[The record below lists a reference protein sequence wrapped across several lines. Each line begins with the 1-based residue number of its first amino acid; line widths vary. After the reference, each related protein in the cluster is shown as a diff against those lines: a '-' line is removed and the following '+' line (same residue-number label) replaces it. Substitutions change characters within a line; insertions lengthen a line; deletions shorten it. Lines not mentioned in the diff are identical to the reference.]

1 MMIKENTLFRYY
13 VVLALLFMVGSAS
26 VYASRLI
33 MPRQQAEHFC
43 QLMLDDGTG
52 ASPLY
57 YHARRMM
64 QPEDTLS
71 VEQLFTS
78 FILQDDNWQG
88 MRFFPHQDGDNVVWY
103 SAADKLPATINAE
116 HRKYIL
122 EVFPRLIAQVEA
134 GDWNTVD
141 AYIDKMLQYQCQF
154 GGSKATSPVSS
165 AQLAIIAAI
174 FLVIMLVSRFFVL
187 SLHPKRRQ
195 L

>member
-1 MMIKENTLFRYY
+1 MMIKENSLFRYY

-26 VYASRLI
+26 VSASRLI

-43 QLMLDDGTG
+43 QLMLNDGTG
-52 ASPLY
+52 ASPLF
-57 YHARRMM
+57 YHARHMI
-64 QPEDTLS
+64 QAEDTLS
-71 VEQLFTS
+71 IEQLFAS

-88 MRFFPHQDGDNVVWY
+88 MRFFPHQEGDDVVWY
-103 SAADKLPATINAE
+103 SAADKLPSTINAE
-116 HRKYIL
+116 HRKYIY

-141 AYIDKMLQYQCQF
+141 AYIDKMLQYQCLF

-165 AQLAIIAAI
+165 AQLTIIAAI
-174 FLVIMLVSRFFVL
+174 FLVILLVSRFLLL

>member
-1 MMIKENTLFRYY
+1 MIKPNSLFRYY
-13 VVLALLFMVGSAS
+13 VVLALLLMVGSAS
-26 VYASRLI
+26 VSASRLI

-43 QLMLDDGTG
+43 QLLLDDGTG

-88 MRFFPHQDGDNVVWY
+88 MRFFPHQEGDDVVWY
-103 SAADKLPATINAE
+103 SAADKLPSTINAE
-116 HRKYIL
+116 HRKYNGDLFIRTDVAV
-122 EVFPRLIAQVEA
+122 EV
-134 GDWNTVD
+134 GDWSTVD

-165 AQLAIIAAI
+165 SQLAIIAVI
-174 FLVIMLVSRFFVL
+174 FLVIMLVSCFFVL

>member
-1 MMIKENTLFRYY
+1 MIKENSLFRYY
-13 VVLALLFMVGSAS
+13 VVLALLLMVGSAS
-26 VYASRLI
+26 VSASRLI

-43 QLMLDDGTG
+43 QLLLDDGTG

-57 YHARRMM
+57 YHTRRMM

-88 MRFFPHQDGDNVVWY
+88 MRFFPHQEGDDIVWY

-116 HRKYIL
+116 HRKYML
-122 EVFPRLIAQVEA
+122 EVFPRLISQVEA
-134 GDWNTVD
+134 GDWSTVD

-154 GGSKATSPVSS
+154 GGAKATSPVSS
-165 AQLAIIAAI
+165 SQLAIIAAI
-174 FLVIMLVSRFFVL
+174 FLVIMLVSCFFVL

>member
-1 MMIKENTLFRYY
+1 MINTNSLFRYCF
-13 VVLALLFMVGSAS
+13 VLALLLMVGSAS
-26 VYASRLI
+26 VSASRLI

-64 QPEDTLS
+64 QAEDSLS
-71 VEQLFTS
+71 VEQLFAS

-88 MRFFPHQDGDNVVWY
+88 MRFFPHQEGRGVVWY

-134 GDWNTVD
+134 GDWKTVD
-141 AYIDKMLQYQCQF
+141 AYIEKMVQYQCQF
-154 GGSKATSPVSS
+154 GGSQVKSPVSS
-165 AQLAIIAAI
+165 AQLTVIAAI
-174 FLVIMLVSRFFVL
+174 FLAILLVSRFL
-187 SLHPKRRQ
+187 LLPLHPKRRQ

>member
-1 MMIKENTLFRYY
+1 MINTNSLFRYCF
-13 VVLALLFMVGSAS
+13 VLALLLMVGSAS
-26 VYASRLI
+26 VSASRLI

-57 YHARRMM
+57 YHARHMM
-64 QPEDTLS
+64 QAEDSLS
-71 VEQLFTS
+71 VEQLFAS

-88 MRFFPHQDGDNVVWY
+88 MRFFPHQEGRGVVWY

-134 GDWNTVD
+134 GDWKTVD
-141 AYIDKMLQYQCQF
+141 AYIEKIVQYQCQF
-154 GGSKATSPVSS
+154 GGSQVKSPVSS
-165 AQLAIIAAI
+165 AQLTVIAAI
-174 FLVIMLVSRFFVL
+174 FLVILLVSRFL
-187 SLHPKRRQ
+187 LLPLHPKRRQ

>member
-1 MMIKENTLFRYY
+1 MIKENSLFRYY
-13 VVLALLFMVGSAS
+13 VVLALLLMVGSAS
-26 VYASRLI
+26 VSASRLI

-43 QLMLDDGTG
+43 QLLLDDGTG

-88 MRFFPHQDGDNVVWY
+88 MRFFPHQEGDDIVWY

-116 HRKYIL
+116 HRKYML
-122 EVFPRLIAQVEA
+122 EVFPRLISQVEA
-134 GDWNTVD
+134 GDWSTVD

-154 GGSKATSPVSS
+154 GGHQASVAVSPSLLVYV
-165 AQLAIIAAI
+165 ALF
-174 FLVIMLVSRFFVL
+174 FLIVFLVSRFFYIL
-187 SLHPKRRQ
+187 LHPKRK

>member
-1 MMIKENTLFRYY
+1 MINTNSLFRYCF
-13 VVLALLFMVGSAS
+13 VLALLLMVGSAS
-26 VYASRLI
+26 VSASRLI

-57 YHARRMM
+57 YHARHMM
-64 QPEDTLS
+64 QAEDSLS
-71 VEQLFTS
+71 VEQLFAS

-88 MRFFPHQDGDNVVWY
+88 MRFFPHQGGRGGVWY

-134 GDWNTVD
+134 GDWKTVD
-141 AYIDKMLQYQCQF
+141 AYIEKIVQYQCQF
-154 GGSKATSPVSS
+154 GGSQVKSPVSS
-165 AQLAIIAAI
+165 AQLTVIAAI
-174 FLVIMLVSRFFVL
+174 FLVILLVSRFL
-187 SLHPKRRQ
+187 LLPLHPKRRQ

>member
-1 MMIKENTLFRYY
+1 MINTNSLFRYY
-13 VVLALLFMVGSAS
+13 VVLALLLMVGSAS
-26 VYASRLI
+26 VSASRLI

-64 QPEDTLS
+64 QAEDSLS
-71 VEQLFTS
+71 VEQLFAS

-88 MRFFPHQDGDNVVWY
+88 MRFFPHQEGRGVVWY

-134 GDWNTVD
+134 GDWKTVD
-141 AYIDKMLQYQCQF
+141 AYIEKMVQYQCQF
-154 GGSKATSPVSS
+154 GGSQVKSPVSS
-165 AQLAIIAAI
+165 AQLTVIAAI
-174 FLVIMLVSRFFVL
+174 FLAILLVSRFL
-187 SLHPKRRQ
+187 LLPLHPKRRQ